1 MILGKVFGK
10 VSTIDFCFNVSN
22 PRAKK
27 FSFIQ
32 INHKEY
38 GFVLCQIVELFRD
51 SQELIAK
58 CNVIGY
64 KDEEGRLKSIR
75 IPFEIGCEVLEAQD
89 EFIIDLIKIDENGA
103 LIGTLEGKSIP
114 VHMDLQKILT
124 KHLAILAKSGA
135 GKSYTVGCLLEEIM
149 EKNVPLLVIDP
160 HGEYHSMKNADPSN
174 AEKLALL
181 GLSSKGYSNQIEEY
195 GDIRIKGD
203 VIPLKLNEKMSS
215 YDLMKLLP
223 VNLSNTQESILFSV
237 IKDLDEVNFDNI
249 LLALEDMNSPTKW
262 SIMDLVRHLRD
273 LKLFSSNFTQYNDL
287 VKPGKC
293 SIINLKGIEPQVQGM
308 IVSKLLSDLFM
319 ERKAGRIPPFFCIL
333 EEAHNFV
340 PEKGFGKAKSSQVIR
355 LISSEGRKFGL
366 GLCVISQRPALVE
379 KTVLAQCTTQIIMK
393 ITNPNDLRTINGSV
407 EGITPESVLE
417 VQNLPVGS
425 ALVCGIVDRP
435 LFVNIRARKSMHGGG
450 AIDIINYGKD
460 SLGKEDVD
468 DGSKSKSSSLVNSE
482 SVKSMEGVGVSSG
495 VAQKN
500 HFPQEEQQV
509 DIAKEV
515 EKFSSQNLINVILP
529 KLSVKEIKLMSSR
542 EISKITNYLIPCV
555 YFTCIKDNRVFNIL
569 VDRIKGKIII
579 DPDEDVKKEL
589 FNVDESCSFFRK
601 PQFLAIEYDVKI
613 EEFIK
618 TNKLYEDLK
627 EFVEVDNFVD
637 CYVCFR
643 KVDYVK

>member
-1 MILGKVFGK
+1 
-10 VSTIDFCFNVSN
+10 
-22 PRAKK
+22 
-27 FSFIQ
+27 
-32 INHKEY
+32 
-38 GFVLCQIVELFRD
+38 
-51 SQELIAK
+51 
-58 CNVIGY
+58 
-64 KDEEGRLKSIR
+64 
-75 IPFEIGCEVLEAQD
+75 
-89 EFIIDLIKIDENGA
+89 
-103 LIGTLEGKSIP
+103 
-114 VHMDLQKILT
+114 
-124 KHLAILAKSGA
+124 
-135 GKSYTVGCLLEEIM
+135 
-149 EKNVPLLVIDP
+149 
-160 HGEYHSMKNADPSN
+160 
-174 AEKLALL
+174 
-181 GLSSKGYSNQIEEY
+181 
-195 GDIRIKGD
+195 
-203 VIPLKLNEKMSS
+203 
-215 YDLMKLLP
+215 
-223 VNLSNTQESILFSV
+223 
-237 IKDLDEVNFDNI
+237 
-249 LLALEDMNSPTKW
+249 
-262 SIMDLVRHLRD
+262 
-273 LKLFSSNFTQYNDL
+273 
-287 VKPGKC
+287 
-293 SIINLKGIEPQVQGM
+293 
-308 IVSKLLSDLFM
+308 
-319 ERKAGRIPPFFCIL
+319 
-333 EEAHNFV
+333 
-340 PEKGFGKAKSSQVIR
+340 
-355 LISSEGRKFGL
+355 
-366 GLCVISQRPALVE
+366 
-379 KTVLAQCTTQIIMK
+379 
-393 ITNPNDLRTINGSV
+393 
-407 EGITPESVLE
+407 
-417 VQNLPVGS
+417 LPVGS